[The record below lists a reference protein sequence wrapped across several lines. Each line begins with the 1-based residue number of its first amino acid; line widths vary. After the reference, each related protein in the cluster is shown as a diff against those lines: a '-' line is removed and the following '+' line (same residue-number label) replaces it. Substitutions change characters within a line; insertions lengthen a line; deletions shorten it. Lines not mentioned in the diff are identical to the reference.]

1 MAIRIPV
8 RSSASESVGGKT
20 IRVPHG
26 GQGAV
31 ALPRGSKLIERVP
44 RVSGYVD
51 RIGDNLLQLAAVKK
65 AHDRKIEDQRQKNL
79 AAKRKS
85 LLADELDDLIENMRN
100 NNNLATDSSDSSFL
114 SSELDYETFYK
125 KEADKLIQKYT
136 KLYKGDDDAFAMF
149 EPDMYELVRSGQGNM
164 RKVRRKKVVAEGNV
178 AFHIENQLIDKQLDD
193 LSADTVFLALPKI
206 NKKIKEI
213 YITALTNGFV
223 TEADVT
229 KRLSA
234 IELTAWKTVVSA
246 GKEYVDDMTNKSEIN
261 YQAIYN
267 ELSASKA
274 TGTYFGKKL
283 TKEMKDK
290 LLKWSFNKAKQQKT
304 MKVETD
310 ARIDSENSKT
320 INKLLDNAKTDISL
334 LNIPEGVDVRD
345 YIANIINNTK
355 LTDNTKD
362 AHFIELDKIFPS
374 IGQKKDT
381 TTYGSDVALN
391 EWFDQIVRGRA
402 KGNTFLQGIN
412 QDERLTAKG
421 KELLIGWA
429 DEYNTKRTAYEKELV
444 TNFLSGFSTEG
455 TDLPDGLVS
464 YLTSSKSQLT
474 LELNRILSEGEAAGV
489 SVHSMLG
496 DTTSE
501 YYIGYKLMDIYQSS
515 IIQQLQMDN
524 KPNAGLW
531 IKDIISG
538 DITSEQ
544 YYTDKRNQ
552 AYSIFFDTDP
562 TTEGNQLSYLKQDY
576 EYERLP
582 NGELVVVGVKE
593 SEIDTNKAIFLQ
605 RLLTK
610 PIPPDFEIIG
620 PRGEKESIE
629 SYSYSKKWKKYQKE
643 YATWIEKGKFNS
655 EKIPTIKKFFGV
667 TDPPKI
673 KVKN

>member
-20 IRVPHG
+20 IRVPRG

-31 ALPRGSKLIERVP
+31 ALPSGSKLIERVP
-44 RVSGYVD
+44 RVSGYID

-65 AHDRKIEDQRQKNL
+65 AHDKKIEDQRQKNL

-100 NNNLATDSSDSSFL
+100 NNNLATDSSASDFL
-114 SSELDYETFYK
+114 TSTEDYESHYK
-125 KEADKLIQKYT
+125 LAADKLIQKYT
-136 KLYKGDDDAFAMF
+136 KLYKGDDDAFVMF
-149 EPDMYELVRSGQGNM
+149 EPDMYELVRSGQSNM

-178 AFHIENQLIDKQLDD
+178 AFHIENQLIDKQLDV

-223 TEADVT
+223 TEADVA
-229 KRLSA
+229 KRLSD
-234 IELTAWKTVVSA
+234 IELTAWKIVVSA
-246 GKEYVDDMTNKSEIN
+246 GKEYVDDMTNKAEIN
-261 YQAIYN
+261 YQDIYN

-283 TKEMKDK
+283 TKKMKDN

-304 MKVETD
+304 MKV
-310 ARIDSENSKT
+310 ENSKT

-362 AHFIELDKIFPS
+362 AHFKELDALFPKK
-374 IGQKKDT
+374 GQKKDT

-391 EWFDQIVRGRA
+391 EWFDQIVTGKA
-402 KGNTFLQGIN
+402 KGNTFIQGVN
-412 QDERLTAKG
+412 QDERLSAKG
-421 KELLIGWA
+421 KELIIGWA
-429 DEYNTKRTAYEKELV
+429 EEYNTKRSAYEKELV
-444 TNFLSGFSTEG
+444 TIFLAGFSTEG
-455 TDLPDGLVS
+455 TDLPAELVGF
-464 YLTSSKSQLT
+464 LHSSKAQLT
-474 LELNRILSEGEAAGV
+474 IELNRILSEGEAAGV
-489 SVHSMLG
+489 SVNSMLG
-496 DTTSE
+496 DTTNQN
-501 YYIGYKLMDIYQSS
+501 YLGYKLMDIYQSS
-515 IIQQLQMDN
+515 ILNQLTGN
-524 KPNAGLW
+524 KPESGLW
-531 IKDIISG
+531 IKDIITG
-538 DITSEQ
+538 KITAEE

-552 AYSIFFDTDP
+552 AYSLFFDTDP
-562 TTEGNQLSYLKQDY
+562 TKEGNQLAYLKQDY

-593 SEIDTNKAIFLQ
+593 SVVDPNKAIFLQ

-643 YATWIEKGKFNS
+643 YTTWIEEGKFNS
-655 EKIPTIKKFFGV
+655 EKIPTIKKFFG
-667 TDPPKI
+667 TADEPKI
-673 KVKN
+673 KIKN

>member
-1 MAIRIPV
+1 MAIKIPV

-44 RVSGYVD
+44 RISGYID
-51 RIGDNLLQLAAVKK
+51 RIGDDLLQLAAVKK

-100 NNNLATDSSDSSFL
+100 NNNLATDSSASDFL
-114 SSELDYETFYK
+114 SSTEDYESHYK
-125 KEADKLIQKYT
+125 LAADKLIQKYT
-136 KLYKGDDDAFAMF
+136 KLYKDDDDAFAMF
-149 EPDMYELVRSGQGNM
+149 EPDMYELIRSGQGNM

-178 AFHIENQLIDKQLDD
+178 AFHIENQLIDKQLDG

-229 KRLSA
+229 KRLSD

-246 GKEYVDDMTNKSEIN
+246 GKEYVDDMTNKAEIN

-362 AHFIELDKIFPS
+362 AHFKELDALFPKK
-374 IGQKKDT
+374 GQKKET

-391 EWFDQIVRGRA
+391 EWFDHIVTGKA
-402 KGNTFLQGIN
+402 KGNTFIQSVN
-412 QDERLTAKG
+412 RDERLTAKG
-421 KELLIGWA
+421 KELLVGWA
-429 DEYNTKRTAYEKELV
+429 EEYNTKRTAYEKELV
-444 TNFLSGFSTEG
+444 NNFLSGFATEG
-455 TDLPDGLVS
+455 TDLPANIVAFLN
-464 YLTSSKSQLT
+464 SSKSQLT

-515 IIQQLQMDN
+515 ILQN
-524 KPNAGLW
+524 LNRQNEPKAGTR
-531 IKDIISG
+531 IS
-538 DITSEQ
+538 DVITGKVTAEE

-562 TTEGNQLSYLKQDY
+562 TTEGNQLSFLKQDY
-576 EYERLP
+576 EIAEEGSP
-582 NGELVVVGVKE
+582 IVVGVKE
-593 SEIDTNKAIFLQ
+593 SDADPNKAIFLH
-605 RLLTK
+605 RLLNK
-610 PIPPDFEIIG
+610 PLPPAYEETG

-629 SYSYSKKWKKYQKE
+629 SYVNSKKWKKYQKD
-643 YATWIEKGKFNS
+643 YAAWIEEGKFNS
-655 EKIPTIKKFFGV
+655 EKIPTIKKFFGT
-667 TDPPKI
+667 TDLPKI